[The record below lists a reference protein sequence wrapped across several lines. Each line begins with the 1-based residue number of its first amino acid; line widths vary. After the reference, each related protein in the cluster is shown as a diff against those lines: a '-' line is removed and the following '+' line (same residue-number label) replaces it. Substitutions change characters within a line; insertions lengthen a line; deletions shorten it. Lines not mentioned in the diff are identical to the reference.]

1 MALSQQVYRRGT
13 KAGCLWTACPLF
25 PDWPRQTTK
34 QIILHSSSLD
44 MNYKGH
50 LSSATA
56 LVFTP
61 FIFPAVLFLFGL
73 KCLWGGESVLL
84 TARLCAWPSRL
95 SACWQ
100 RRGFV
105 QRMRQAF
112 CCLFRLLLNGELPTV
127 PSSARYLHLQGI
139 YKVPSARREWQ
150 SVIGKQLKRQVL
162 GSFHLCLLCVP
173 VCTSAWCLGWCLNN
187 GVNGLQWQCGSLK
200 MNWRSGFQMRRT
212 GPLNNW
218 EDFAPESLST
228 TNILV

>member
-1 MALSQQVYRRGT
+1 
-13 KAGCLWTACPLF
+13 
-25 PDWPRQTTK
+25 
-34 QIILHSSSLD
+34 

-105 QRMRQAF
+105 QGMRQAF

-139 YKVPSARREWQ
+139 YKVPSARRE
-150 SVIGKQLKRQVL
+150 
-162 GSFHLCLLCVP
+162 
-173 VCTSAWCLGWCLNN
+173 
-187 GVNGLQWQCGSLK
+187 
-200 MNWRSGFQMRRT
+200 
-212 GPLNNW
+212 
-218 EDFAPESLST
+218 
-228 TNILV
+228 